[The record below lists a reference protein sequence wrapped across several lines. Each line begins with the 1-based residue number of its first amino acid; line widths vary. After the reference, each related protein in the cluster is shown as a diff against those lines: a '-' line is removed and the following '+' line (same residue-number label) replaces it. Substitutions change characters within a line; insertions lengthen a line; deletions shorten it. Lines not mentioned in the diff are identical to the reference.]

1 MEKINFKAVAD
12 YLRGTGYPNEPEKV
26 YIRIQ
31 EAKQHLFDGIKYFT
45 KDDAVWNDCYEPIAD
60 WLTDN
65 KGKGLLLAG
74 ECGLGKSLIGMRII
88 PLLLNWYCR
97 KVVAIYTAQEMN
109 NKIDEVL
116 QKHIIYID
124 DIGTENVS
132 NVYGNKRIPFSELC
146 DAAERDGKLLMMST
160 NLSFSQLTEKYGE
173 RTADRLKAVTRTV
186 VFRGKSLRK

>member
-12 YLRGTGYPNEPEKV
+12 YLRGTGYPNEPDKV

-45 KDDAVWNDCYEPIAD
+45 KDDAVWYDCYEPIVD

-146 DAAERDGKLLMMST
+146 DAAERNGKLLMMST

>member
-1 MEKINFKAVAD
+1 MEKINFKQVAD
-12 YLRGTGYPNEPEKV
+12 YLKGTGYPSEPQRV
-26 YIRIQ
+26 HISIADAR
-31 EAKQHLFDGIKYFT
+31 QHLFDGIKYFA
-45 KDDAVWNDCYEPIAD
+45 KEDATWSDCYEPIAD

-97 KVVAIYTAQEMN
+97 KVVSVYTAQELN
-109 NKIDEVL
+109 ARPDEVL
-116 QKHIIYID
+116 QHHIIYID
-124 DIGTENVS
+124 DVGTENVS

-146 DAAERDGKLLMMST
+146 DAAERNGKLLMMST

-173 RTADRLKAVTRTV
+173 RTADRLKAVTKTV
-186 VFRGKSLRK
+186 VFRGKSMRK